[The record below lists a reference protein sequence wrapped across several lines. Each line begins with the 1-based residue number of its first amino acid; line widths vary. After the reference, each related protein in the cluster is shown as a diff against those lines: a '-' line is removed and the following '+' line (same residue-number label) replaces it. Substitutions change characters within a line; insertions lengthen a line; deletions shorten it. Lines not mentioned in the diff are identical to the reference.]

1 VGARHEPRPRGLL
14 RLVEDHQSQRTT
26 DEDQAATATAARQ
39 KRAAADS
46 ALIAAVRL
54 GTPGISSTL
63 CDRLWP
69 AVERTIRRLLGRSD
83 PDHEDVAQLAM
94 IEIVNT
100 IERYRGECSL
110 DRWGQTIAAHVVF
123 KHIRRRRLERRLFTG
138 LLVDEPI
145 ASPAQTE
152 QRSVSHDLLARIGDH
167 LDGLRP
173 GRAWTFVLHDVLG
186 YDLEEIADM
195 LGTSV
200 AAAQSRL
207 SRGRR
212 ELHERI
218 SEDPELVD
226 LLDENRGQGDGG
238 QG

>member
-1 VGARHEPRPRGLL
+1 VPANHDRQARGLL
-14 RLVEDHQSQRTT
+14 RLVDDHSPRTT
-26 DEDQAATATAARQ
+26 QAAEQSAASLRAQRQ
-39 KRAAADS
+39 ADDT
-46 ALIAAVRL
+46 ALIAAIRL
-54 GTPGISSTL
+54 GTPGMASTL

-94 IEIVNT
+94 IELVNT
-100 IERYRGECSL
+100 IDRYRAECSL
-110 DRWGQTIAAHVVF
+110 DRWAQTIAAHVVF

-138 LLVDEPI
+138 LLVDDPY
-145 ASPAQTE
+145 PAAIQTE
-152 QRSVSHDLLARIGDH
+152 QRSVSHDLLARVGDH

-195 LGTSV
+195 LGMSV

-218 SEDPELVD
+218 GQDPELVD
-226 LLDENRGQGDGG
+226 LLNSERGLG
-238 QG
+238 